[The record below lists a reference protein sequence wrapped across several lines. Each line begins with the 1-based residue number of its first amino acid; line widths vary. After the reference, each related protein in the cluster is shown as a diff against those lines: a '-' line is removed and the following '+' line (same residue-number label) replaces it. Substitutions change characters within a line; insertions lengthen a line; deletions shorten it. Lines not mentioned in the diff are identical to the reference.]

1 MRLGA
6 RKIAIMA
13 VAFLLVPT
21 LLVCAEDVAKPAA
34 RANTKDVVVN
44 SLTRA
49 SAAKAALAAALAADA
64 PASPAPQSSS
74 MDTSY
79 PKADL
84 FLGYSGVR
92 AVPTTTLGNRMVWL
106 SGGTASIAY
115 NLNRYFGL
123 VADFGGYRDTLI
135 RLTGTGA
142 NPPRSVD
149 STGSAYTLLFGPR
162 LSLRKYDRITPF
174 AQALFGVIHASKV
187 TTSSCSSFFPSRPT
201 VPGSCTPLPTENA
214 FAMTAG
220 GGLDVKVHH
229 HIAIRII
236 QAEYMM
242 TRFADLTTGIRQRQD
257 DVRLS
262 AGIVFSFGGERPE
275 APPPPAP
282 TPPPPPPPPPPP
294 APAVESQATRPP
306 TLSCSADR
314 SSGTVGESVQIT
326 ASANSPDNFPLTYSW
341 SASGGQIVGSGSS
354 VRFDTTGVAP
364 GQYTVSGHVDDAHG
378 GVADCSVNVE
388 AQAPPV
394 PPEVK
399 QLEQRL
405 ALHSIYFQTDR
416 PKDDVDGIVES
427 QQEVLSTLADDF
439 KRYLTYKPDAHLNL
453 EGHCD
458 SRGSVEYNQALGERR
473 VERTKSYLI
482 EHGVPA
488 GSIQTESFG
497 KQQEL
502 DADQVRQLIEKNP
515 ELSAEERQKILGE
528 LPVLVLANNR
538 RVDVTL
544 STTGEQSVREYPFNA
559 RDYLSLVSPRN
570 GGTGTRPRAR
580 RKTKTK

>member
-6 RKIAIMA
+6 RKIATMV

-21 LLVCAEDVAKPAA
+21 LLVCAEDAA
-34 RANTKDVVVN
+34 RPPARAKKDNSAVN
-44 SLTRA
+44 SRTRA
-49 SAAKAALAAALAADA
+49 SATKAALAAALAAVA
-64 PASPAPQSSS
+64 PASPAPQSAST
-74 MDTSY
+74 DAEY

-92 AVPTTTLGNRMVWL
+92 AVPTDSLGNRIVWL
-106 SGGTASIAY
+106 SGGTASFAY
-115 NLNRYFGL
+115 NVNRYLGL
-123 VADFGGYRDTLI
+123 VADFGGYRDTRL

-142 NPPRSVD
+142 NPPRSVP
-149 STGSAYTLLFGPR
+149 STGSAYTFLFGPR
-162 LSLRKYDRITPF
+162 LSLRKYHRVTPF

-187 TTSSCSSFFPSRPT
+187 TLSNCTG
-201 VPGSCTPLPTENA
+201 VLCTPLPTENA
-214 FAMTAG
+214 FAMTLG
-220 GGLDVKVHH
+220 GGLDIKVHH

-242 TRFADLTTGIRQRQD
+242 TRFADLSTGVRQRQN

-262 AGIVFSFGGERPE
+262 AGIVFSFGGHRPE
-275 APPPPAP
+275 PPPPPPAP
-282 TPPPPPPPPPPP
+282 TPEPPPPPPPPP
-294 APAVESQATRPP
+294 AVEPQAARPP
-306 TLSCSADR
+306 TMTCSADR
-314 SSGTVGESVQIT
+314 NSVTVGEPVQIT

-341 SASGGQIVGSGSS
+341 SASGGQIIGSGSS
-354 VRFDTTGVAP
+354 VRLDTAGLTP
-364 GQYTVSGHVDDAHG
+364 GSYTVSGHVDDGHG
-378 GVADCSVNVE
+378 GTADCSASVE

-427 QQEVLSTLADDF
+427 QQEVLSTLANDF
-439 KRYLTYKPDAHLNL
+439 KRYLTFKPDAHLNL

-458 SRGSVEYNQALGERR
+458 RRGSVEYNQALGERR

-488 GSIQTESFG
+488 GNIQTESFG

-502 DADQVRQLIEKNP
+502 DADQVRRLIEQNP
-515 ELSAEERQKILGE
+515 QLSAEEREKILSN

-559 RDYLSLVSPRN
+559 RDYLSLVSPKN
-570 GGTGTRPRAR
+570 GGTGTTRRAR
-580 RKTKTK
+580 RKTKAQ